1 MDGKPASKQVAED
14 QKTGTRPE
22 SKQQKSPRKISR
34 KTKTVGTKTKTK
46 L

>member
-14 QKTGTRPE
+14 QKTSTRPE
-22 SKQQKSPRKISR
+22 SKQQKSLRKISR